1 MPSAVA
7 RPQRLIPRISKI
19 LQADCLWESSPLD
32 REVIMNRRDFFKGM
46 ASLLL
51 LVTMPAIAKE
61 VSAIMKPLLK
71 SKEAWRALLPAD
83 RYAILFE
90 EGTEPAHS
98 SALDQ
103 EKRSGTFICAA
114 CFLPLFS
121 SKQKYDSGTGW
132 PSFSQALP
140 DAVATKKDFK
150 LIWPRTEYHC
160 ARCGGHQGHIFDDGP
175 PPTGLRFCNNG
186 LALEFVPE
194 GTPLPALRT

>member
-1 MPSAVA
+1 
-7 RPQRLIPRISKI
+7 
-19 LQADCLWESSPLD
+19 
-32 REVIMNRRDFFKGM
+32 MNRRDFFKGV
-46 ASLLL
+46 AGLSLLA
-51 LVTMPAIAKE
+51 TMSAIARE

-90 EGTEPAHS
+90 EGTEPARS
-98 SALDQ
+98 SALDH

-132 PSFSQALP
+132 PSFTQSLP
-140 DAVATKKDFK
+140 DAIATKKDFK
-150 LIWPRTEYHC
+150 MIWPRTEYHC
-160 ARCGGHQGHIFDDGP
+160 ARCGGHQGHVFDDGP
-175 PPTGLRFCNNG
+175 PPTGLRYCNNG